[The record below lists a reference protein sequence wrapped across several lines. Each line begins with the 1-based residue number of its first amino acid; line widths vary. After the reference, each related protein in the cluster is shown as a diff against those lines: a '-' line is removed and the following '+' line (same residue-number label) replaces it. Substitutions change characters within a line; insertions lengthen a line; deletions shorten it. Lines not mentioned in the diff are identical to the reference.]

1 MSEWQVLL
9 ILFSLFVTVQ
19 GLQDS
24 GLMET
29 VAQRVERG
37 KALSL
42 KLLAG
47 CFVLSM
53 IVTNDVALVVMV
65 PLTLSLNVRYKD
77 WLVIFEALTA
87 NAGSALTPFGNP
99 QNLFIYWFYNLEAKE
114 FIASIAPFSLAFLA
128 LLLIAAWRL
137 KTPATEVRKP
147 PARILR
153 TSWIFAL
160 LLLLVLLTA
169 LRLLPLWTAAVALA
183 VSFLFQRSAFRVDY
197 SLLLSFFFFF
207 GLAEN
212 LKTLL
217 TAELAH
223 SGHVFLF
230 SALASQIMSNV
241 PATLLFAKFTGNWEA
256 LLWGS
261 NAGGFGSLFASLAN
275 LIAYRFYVSQEN
287 STDNKVF
294 TLKFLV
300 AGYTAFFLAIGWYFL
315 VQNIH

>member
-1 MSEWQVLL
+1 
-9 ILFSLFVTVQ
+9 
-19 GLQDS
+19 
-24 GLMET
+24 MET

-65 PLTLSLNVRYKD
+65 PLTLSLNVRHKD
-77 WLVIFEALTA
+77 WLVIFEALAA

-223 SGHVFLF
+223 SGHIFLF

-294 TLKFLV
+294 ILKFLV

-315 VQNIH
+315 VQNFH

>member
-1 MSEWQVLL
+1 
-9 ILFSLFVTVQ
+9 
-19 GLQDS
+19 
-24 GLMET
+24 MET

-65 PLTLSLNVRYKD
+65 PLTLSLNVRHKD
-77 WLVIFEALTA
+77 WLVIFEALAA

>member
-1 MSEWQVLL
+1 
-9 ILFSLFVTVQ
+9 
-19 GLQDS
+19 
-24 GLMET
+24 MET